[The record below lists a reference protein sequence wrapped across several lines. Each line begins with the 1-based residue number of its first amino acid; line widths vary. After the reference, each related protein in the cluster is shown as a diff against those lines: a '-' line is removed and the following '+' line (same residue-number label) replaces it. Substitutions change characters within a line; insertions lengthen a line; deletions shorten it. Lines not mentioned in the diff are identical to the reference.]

1 MSKNCLSFL
10 LDSFLFLSECVA
22 EGYSKYQ
29 DSEITSELEKYR
41 NFVLENIENIQNEIK
56 HTHDKLNIS
65 IETFNELPTEDVYKQ
80 LVLYMDQV
88 VIPDPLFELTE
99 ERNPFSETV
108 GQYMG
113 LQKTSGIERQ
123 KLTDVINY
131 IKCIFPLIE
140 SGFVVMLPVS
150 LMHEA
155 PKEIGIN
162 YSPTSF
168 SDIIPIPI
176 LEFYRSIAKVHNLE
190 KSDTGLRMD
199 PSKPLMLG
207 TQIYIDFPC
216 DIKSNGCIY
225 QYMLPEVVEYDEET
239 RKALFRM
246 YIPDTID
253 APTFNAWV
261 NQSINQAANHHFKE
275 KYSELVL
282 ARKSGCMYLA
292 RSPLTAH
299 VLQMAIEKP
308 SKDAELSTMALQL
321 DLPVLSQLP
330 ITDILDIRK
339 NYSEAFHNF
348 RNELNAR
355 LIGLDSIDDT
365 DTFRRQLVS
374 ISYEL
379 NNLQVKE
386 VEKEYRKITRTLKL
400 DALALTGSLIA
411 TFATG
416 SITAVGAAGAFVKG
430 ISDIGKYYTD
440 VHEHNGLF
448 LWKLNNQAKKYE
460 V

>member
-99 ERNPFSETV
+99 ERNPFSDTV

-131 IKCIFPLIE
+131 IKCIYPLIE

-168 SDIIPIPI
+168 SDIIPTPI

-190 KSDTGLRMD
+190 KCDTGLRMD
-199 PSKPLMLG
+199 PGKPLMLG

-216 DIKSNGCIY
+216 EIKSNGCIY
-225 QYMLPEVVEYDEET
+225 QYMLQEVVEYDEET

-299 VLQMAIEKP
+299 ILQMAIEKP

-339 NYSEAFHNF
+339 NYGEAFHNF

-365 DTFRRQLVS
+365 DTFRRQLAS

-411 TFATG
+411 SFATG

-448 LWKLNNQAKKYE
+448 LWKLNNQAQKYE

>member
-168 SDIIPIPI
+168 SDIIPTPI

-190 KSDTGLRMD
+190 KCDTGLRMD

-216 DIKSNGCIY
+216 EIKSNGCIY

-308 SKDAELSTMALQL
+308 SKDAELSTMALKL

-339 NYSEAFHNF
+339 NYGEAFHNF

-365 DTFRRQLVS
+365 DTFRRQLAS

-411 TFATG
+411 SFATG

-448 LWKLNNQAKKYE
+448 LWKLNNQAQKYE

>member
-65 IETFNELPTEDVYKQ
+65 IETFNELPTKDVYKQ

-99 ERNPFSETV
+99 ERNPFSDTV

-131 IKCIFPLIE
+131 IKCIYPLIE

-168 SDIIPIPI
+168 SDIIPTPI

-190 KSDTGLRMD
+190 KCDTGLRMD
-199 PSKPLMLG
+199 PDKPLMLG

-216 DIKSNGCIY
+216 EIKSNGCIY
-225 QYMLPEVVEYDEET
+225 QYMLQEVVEYDEET

-299 VLQMAIEKP
+299 ILQMAIEKP

-339 NYSEAFHNF
+339 NYGEAFHNF

-365 DTFRRQLVS
+365 DTFRRQLAS

-411 TFATG
+411 SFATG

-448 LWKLNNQAKKYE
+448 LWKLNNQAQKYE

>member
-65 IETFNELPTEDVYKQ
+65 IETFNELPTKDVYKQ

-99 ERNPFSETV
+99 ERNPFSDTV

-131 IKCIFPLIE
+131 IKCIYPLIE

-168 SDIIPIPI
+168 SDIIPTPI

-190 KSDTGLRMD
+190 KCDTGLRMD
-199 PSKPLMLG
+199 PGKPLMLG

-216 DIKSNGCIY
+216 EIKSNGCIY
-225 QYMLPEVVEYDEET
+225 QYMLQEVVEYDEET

-299 VLQMAIEKP
+299 ILQMAIEKP

-339 NYSEAFHNF
+339 NYGEAFHNF

-365 DTFRRQLVS
+365 DTFRRQLAS

-411 TFATG
+411 SFATG

-448 LWKLNNQAKKYE
+448 LWKLNNQAQKYE